1 MQVYKA
7 LFKVIKKNLP
17 MLMIYVVV
25 FLFFAIFLSN
35 VNTNPLEEDFTET
48 KVNMVFINN
57 DGDSLLAAGLEGY
70 LGQNA
75 NFVFIPDESKQLQ
88 DALFFKE
95 VEYILKIPKGFTA
108 SFLAGSETELTK
120 AAAPGSTSELYLNS
134 LINKYL
140 NNWTIDRLGKTDQAI
155 LRLATYEILYTDTPG
170 VVVIDEA
177 IELSKQYSDDK
188 VKNIINAVLDN
199 ILKNEVK
206 N

>member
-1 MQVYKA
+1 MKTRRESREIIMIA
-7 LFKVIKKNLP
+7 LYQKYICD
-17 MLMIYVVV
+17 
-25 FLFFAIFLSN
+25 SN
-35 VNTNPLEEDFTET
+35 
-48 KVNMVFINN
+48 
-57 DGDSLLAAGLEGY
+57 
-70 LGQNA
+70 
-75 NFVFIPDESKQLQ
+75 
-88 DALFFKE
+88 
-95 VEYILKIPKGFTA
+95 KIPYDIDNIIKSLIEEPNEFVSDSVHNIIEKTNIID
-108 SFLAGSETELTK
+108 E
-120 AAAPGSTSELYLNS
+120 

-199 ILKNEVK
+199 ILKNEVR

>member
-1 MQVYKA
+1 MKTRRESREKIMIA
-7 LFKVIKKNLP
+7 LYQKYICD
-17 MLMIYVVV
+17 
-25 FLFFAIFLSN
+25 SN
-35 VNTNPLEEDFTET
+35 
-48 KVNMVFINN
+48 
-57 DGDSLLAAGLEGY
+57 
-70 LGQNA
+70 
-75 NFVFIPDESKQLQ
+75 
-88 DALFFKE
+88 
-95 VEYILKIPKGFTA
+95 KIPYDIDNIIKSLIEEPNEFVSDSVHNIIEKTNIID
-108 SFLAGSETELTK
+108 E
-120 AAAPGSTSELYLNS
+120 

-199 ILKNEVK
+199 ILKNEVR

>member
-1 MQVYKA
+1 MKTRRESREIIMIA
-7 LFKVIKKNLP
+7 LYQKYICD
-17 MLMIYVVV
+17 
-25 FLFFAIFLSN
+25 SN
-35 VNTNPLEEDFTET
+35 
-48 KVNMVFINN
+48 
-57 DGDSLLAAGLEGY
+57 
-70 LGQNA
+70 
-75 NFVFIPDESKQLQ
+75 
-88 DALFFKE
+88 
-95 VEYILKIPKGFTA
+95 KIPYDIDNIIKSLIEEPNEFVSDSVHNIIEKTNIID
-108 SFLAGSETELTK
+108 E
-120 AAAPGSTSELYLNS
+120 

-155 LRLATYEILYTDTPG
+155 LRLATYELLYTDTPG

>member
-1 MQVYKA
+1 MKTRRESREIIMIA
-7 LFKVIKKNLP
+7 LYQKYICD
-17 MLMIYVVV
+17 
-25 FLFFAIFLSN
+25 SN
-35 VNTNPLEEDFTET
+35 
-48 KVNMVFINN
+48 
-57 DGDSLLAAGLEGY
+57 
-70 LGQNA
+70 
-75 NFVFIPDESKQLQ
+75 
-88 DALFFKE
+88 
-95 VEYILKIPKGFTA
+95 KIPYDIDNIIKSLIEEPNEFVSDSVHNIIEKTNIID
-108 SFLAGSETELTK
+108 E
-120 AAAPGSTSELYLNS
+120 

>member
-1 MQVYKA
+1 MKTRRESREKIMIA
-7 LFKVIKKNLP
+7 LYQKYICD
-17 MLMIYVVV
+17 
-25 FLFFAIFLSN
+25 SN
-35 VNTNPLEEDFTET
+35 
-48 KVNMVFINN
+48 
-57 DGDSLLAAGLEGY
+57 
-70 LGQNA
+70 
-75 NFVFIPDESKQLQ
+75 
-88 DALFFKE
+88 
-95 VEYILKIPKGFTA
+95 KIPYDIDNIIKSLIEEPNEFVSDSVHNIIEKTNIID
-108 SFLAGSETELTK
+108 E
-120 AAAPGSTSELYLNS
+120 

>member
-1 MQVYKA
+1 MIA
-7 LFKVIKKNLP
+7 LYQKYICD
-17 MLMIYVVV
+17 
-25 FLFFAIFLSN
+25 SN
-35 VNTNPLEEDFTET
+35 
-48 KVNMVFINN
+48 
-57 DGDSLLAAGLEGY
+57 
-70 LGQNA
+70 
-75 NFVFIPDESKQLQ
+75 
-88 DALFFKE
+88 
-95 VEYILKIPKGFTA
+95 KIPYDIDNIIKSLIEEPNEFVSDSVHNIIEKTNIID
-108 SFLAGSETELTK
+108 E
-120 AAAPGSTSELYLNS
+120 